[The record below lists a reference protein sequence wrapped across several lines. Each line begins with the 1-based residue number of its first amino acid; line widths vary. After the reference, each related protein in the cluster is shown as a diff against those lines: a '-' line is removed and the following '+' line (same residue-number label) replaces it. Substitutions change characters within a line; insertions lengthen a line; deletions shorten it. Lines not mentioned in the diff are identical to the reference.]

1 MRKCSI
7 TGKRRNMAV
16 QYSHSHIRTR
26 KVQLPNLQ
34 WKRIWF
40 EDESRFVR
48 ILISMSALRTIN
60 KKGLSQFLRDENLTI
75 GDISRG

>member
-1 MRKCSI
+1 MRKCSL

-34 WKRIWF
+34 SKRIWF

-48 ILISMSALRTIN
+48 ILISTSALRTIN
-60 KKGLSQFLRDENLTI
+60 KKGLSQFLRDQGLTI
-75 GDISRG
+75 SQVAS

>member
-1 MRKCSI
+1 MRKCSL

-34 WKRIWF
+34 SKRIWF

-48 ILISMSALRTIN
+48 ILLSTSALRTIN
-60 KKGLSQFLRDENLTI
+60 KKGLSQFLRDEGLTI
-75 GDISRG
+75 SQVAS